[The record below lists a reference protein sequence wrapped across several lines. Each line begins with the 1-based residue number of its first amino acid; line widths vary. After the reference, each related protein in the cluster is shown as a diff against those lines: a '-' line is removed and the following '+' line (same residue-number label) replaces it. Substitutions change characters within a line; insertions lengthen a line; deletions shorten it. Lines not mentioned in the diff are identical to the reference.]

1 MHGALTKADD
11 ERLSLAQCHRSN
23 RMLPPRFLHQYI
35 SHFHDCESLLYD
47 DDFVVVYEHWHFAV
61 IDR

>member
-1 MHGALTKADD
+1 MHGALTKTDD

-47 DDFVVVYEHWHFAV
+47 DDFVVVYEH
-61 IDR
+61 